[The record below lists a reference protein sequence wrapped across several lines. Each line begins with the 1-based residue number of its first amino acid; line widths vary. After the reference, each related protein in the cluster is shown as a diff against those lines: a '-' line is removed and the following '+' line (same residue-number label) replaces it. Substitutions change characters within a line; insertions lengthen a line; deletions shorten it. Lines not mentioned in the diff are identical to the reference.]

1 MYLRF
6 LQVLI
11 NAQVDDLYSYNT
23 KYTSPALTQKVFANM
38 RRIGK
43 DFLGVETPLF
53 ATMLVQPQAA
63 AEDEDD
69 NEVSAA
75 PTPPSPTQAP
85 SPPPPEP
92 TSPPPHP
99 QPVPPLSPLQE
110 QPTQPTHTSESSMN
124 LLNTLI
130 KTYASLTQKVANLEQ
145 DKEGGIVELDA
156 DEDVTLVDVDTTV
169 ETDAD
174 IQGRM
179 EEDVNAV
186 KEINAAEP
194 TVFDD
199 EEMAKRLQ
207 DEELKADAR
216 EALPEFKEETNLCSS
231 SQEKHDSV
239 FEENGWG
246 TRLHTLRPGRDEEPT
261 KKRGVKETLLQE
273 SFKKLREEVEA
284 SGSHTTQ
291 QDTPTV
297 DPTEI
302 FEEDV

>member
-145 DKEGGIVELDA
+145 DKKKAAQYDLPGI
-156 DEDVTLVDVDTTV
+156 EDMVRNIWSPVKVAYDKHALWGISHWRDQRKTFYGYARGLESTHDVYSTKRILVVTQVGNRLTNLLGDD
-169 ETDAD
+169 
-174 IQGRM
+174 
-179 EEDVNAV
+179 
-186 KEINAAEP
+186 
-194 TVFDD
+194 VFDFAIALQ
-199 EEMAKRLQ
+199 MFTRSMVIQKRVEDL
-207 DEELKADAR
+207 
-216 EALPEFKEETNLCSS
+216 
-231 SQEKHDSV
+231 
-239 FEENGWG
+239 
-246 TRLHTLRPGRDEEPT
+246 RL
-261 KKRGVKETLLQE
+261 GVE
-273 SFKKLREEVEA
+273 SY
-284 SGSHTTQ
+284 
-291 QDTPTV
+291 
-297 DPTEI
+297 
-302 FEEDV
+302 